1 GDEFVPHQDL
11 NKREAVA
18 AADNSL
24 IFVNETEQ
32 SQRISKASGGFGPL
46 DPTRDSINGSFRNT
60 RVNKISG
67 SSTQSALRAIFII
80 FAFYFDFESESG

>member
-46 DPTRDSINGSFRNT
+46 DPPPHRPKGGGEGGSRGVGPLART
-60 RVNKISG
+60 ILHPLLISVI
-67 SSTQSALRAIFII
+67 L
-80 FAFYFDFESESG
+80 

>member
-1 GDEFVPHQDL
+1 MRETHQAVHWAAKRGPSSGGDEFVPHQDL

-46 DPTRDSINGSFRNT
+46 DP
-60 RVNKISG
+60 
-67 SSTQSALRAIFII
+67 
-80 FAFYFDFESESG
+80 